1 MSPQM
6 QQQLQQQMAQ
16 MAPQMAPQ
24 METMP
29 SYQQLSKPQFTQ
41 SPY

>member
-6 QQQLQQQMAQ
+6 QQQLQQQMA
-16 MAPQMAPQ
+16 QMAPQ